1 VRTVDKNQ
9 RYGLVS
15 EGPDWSREPMGS
27 VAAVVGGF
35 LLIGLPVA
43 GHILTPLIAI
53 PMALV
58 LSVLLANYAP
68 RTALISVIIALL
80 FQNFFVSMVSSNL
93 SGPDEF
99 KIIRGYNFVILV
111 SIWSAFFASYWTRFR
126 GQNRSIDL
134 IMNLTFGAVGLV
146 FFYFLIG
153 LVQNPTPAVIYL
165 RNILTPILIFQIALI
180 TFWRFDFGLTVP
192 LFIVGSIF
200 LLMGYIELIFR
211 EDWLYFTGG
220 ENYWELDMRSA
231 RLSLEWDEEARETGY
246 VMLGFLDAFR
256 VDLFNTPLLDGL
268 DLRVTRLM
276 GPNMHAIS
284 YSYAVAFL
292 LVFALFRGSVIMALL
307 LFPLLVFANAK
318 GALILFILVLGAWFA
333 FKLFGARMSLWVT
346 GFVLALYAVAGI
358 VVGLQ
363 IGDFH
368 VLGFMGGLY
377 NFLGFPF
384 GHGIGVGGNLG
395 TDFSQLDWPAYQAAG
410 RTPVAIESAVGV
422 LLYQMGPAAFFLL
435 GVYIWLGW
443 QTLRVAS
450 FTGASLHIAASF
462 TLLTVLVNGIFQE
475 EALFSPLALGLL
487 ISLNGMV
494 LGQAIRK
501 GFVP

>member
-1 VRTVDKNQ
+1 
-9 RYGLVS
+9 
-15 EGPDWSREPMGS
+15 MGS
-27 VAAVVGGF
+27 IAAVISGF
-35 LLIGLPVA
+35 FLIGLPVA
-43 GHILTPLIAI
+43 VHIFSPVIAV
-53 PMALV
+53 PMVMV
-58 LSVLLANYAP
+58 LSVFLANYAP
-68 RTALISVIIALL
+68 RLALVSVMIALL
-80 FQNFFVSMVSSNL
+80 FQNFFVSLVSSNL

-111 SIWSAFFASYWTRFR
+111 SIWSTFFVSYWTRFR
-126 GQNRSIDL
+126 GQNASIDL
-134 IMNLTFGAVGLV
+134 IMNLTFGVVALV
-146 FFYFLIG
+146 IFYFLTG
-153 LVQNPTPAVIYL
+153 FVQNPTPAVIYL
-165 RNILTPILIFQIALI
+165 RNILTPILILQIALI
-180 TFWRFDFGLTVP
+180 TSWRFEFSLNTP
-192 LFIVGSIF
+192 LFIISAIF

-220 ENYWELDMRSA
+220 KSYWELDTRSA
-231 RLSLEWDEEARETGY
+231 RLSLAWDQDARETGY
-246 VMLGFLDAFR
+246 VMLGFLDAFK

-268 DLRVTRLM
+268 DLRVIRLM

-284 YSYAVAFL
+284 YSYAVVFL
-292 LVFALFRGSVIMALL
+292 LVFALFRGSFIMAVL

-333 FKLFGARMSLWVT
+333 FKLFGARLSLWVT

-377 NFLGFPF
+377 SFFGFPF

-395 TDFSQLDWPAYQAAG
+395 TDFTQLDWPAYQAAG

-435 GVYIWLGW
+435 GVYIWLGC

-462 TLLTVLVNGIFQE
+462 ALLTVLVNGIFQE

-487 ISLNGMV
+487 ITINGMV